1 MEDNDT
7 RFEAKSEGGE
17 AKQMTLE
24 VRVCRILINAENCNK
39 QGSFAR
45 SKYLNETLGTWQ
57 ETR

>member
-45 SKYLNETLGTWQ
+45 SKYLNETLGT
-57 ETR
+57 